1 MEDNIGQIH
10 GNIYER
16 IALYH
21 KELPVDWNIVFESDQ
36 KYLNFDYT
44 REGRFYK
51 IN

>member
-1 MEDNIGQIH
+1 MEDNIRQYSN

-36 KYLNFDYT
+36 N
-44 REGRFYK
+44 
-51 IN
+51 I